1 LKNVSVLFFPVPMWE
16 TLF

>member
-1 LKNVSVLFFPVPMWE
+1 MLVCFFCPVPMWE

>member
-1 LKNVSVLFFPVPMWE
+1 MLVCFFFPVPMWE